1 MNASYIAALLN
12 SVLRTATPIMFA
24 TLACAICSK
33 VNVFNIALEGQ
44 MLVATFAAIATN
56 YYTHSVLLCI
66 LAGMIS
72 GGLVGFLVA
81 VFQVKWKAKDMV
93 VGTSLNLLITALTA
107 YLLYTMFN
115 QRGTFRDEA
124 LVSLPKV
131 PISFGEKAVFLNR
144 VFESL
149 NIMDIVVYAV
159 AVLIFI
165 FLYKTV
171 PGYHVLSVGIN
182 KTATISMGTKADLIQ
197 VLVVTFSGS
206 LCGLC
211 GVALCMGNITM
222 FTESMTAGRGYMA
235 MAASS
240 LVGAHPLGCILAS
253 LFFGA
258 AVASE
263 KVLQNYINGQITS
276 AFPYLATFVIM
287 SISGLIRTR
296 KAQRK

>member
-44 MLVATFAAIATN
+44 MLVATFAAIAVN

-66 LAGMIS
+66 LAGMVS

-115 QRGTFRDEA
+115 QRGTLRDTS

-131 PISFGEKAVFLNR
+131 PISFGENAVFLNR
-144 VFESL
+144 IFESL
-149 NIMDIVVYAV
+149 NVMDIVVYVV

-206 LCGLC
+206 LCGLG

-222 FTESMTAGRGYMA
+222 FTESMTAGRGHMA

-287 SISGLIRTR
+287 SISGLIRSR